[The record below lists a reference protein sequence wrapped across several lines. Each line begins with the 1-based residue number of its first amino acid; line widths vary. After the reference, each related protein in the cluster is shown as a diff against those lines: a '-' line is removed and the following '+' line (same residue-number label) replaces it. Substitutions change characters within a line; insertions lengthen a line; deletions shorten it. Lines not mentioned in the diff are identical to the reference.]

1 MRVLMLGWEFP
12 PFITGGLGTACH
24 GLTHALDSHGVQVAF
39 VLPTAIDR
47 SAASHVDLLSPDM
60 PIPLPSPQHVAA
72 TAQDTSP
79 HPRSSEQSST
89 TTPVPVTPSVATPT
103 PRDGN
108 TGPQDVADDPTD
120 TFSDGIDFVR
130 IPSRLV
136 HPYDPSQ
143 SGVPVGEVGNSPPP
157 QKRRTAAAPN
167 ESAPTWTPS
176 QGPDANQPDHAE
188 CHEDLIQDE
197 LHDELV
203 EEEHPSDDAGTDYA
217 GDMMSEVRRFASFAT
232 RAASSRQFDIIHAHD
247 WMTYP
252 AGLAVARRSGRPL
265 VVHVHS
271 TEFDRSGEH
280 VNQQIYDIERR
291 GMHGAMRVMTVSRLT
306 RDIVIRRYGVDPR
319 KVTVV
324 YNGVAIDPHEQGIK
338 PIGRREKIILYF
350 GRITRQKGPEFFIR
364 AAARVLEV
372 EDNVRFVVAGS
383 GDLYQK
389 CIDLAASLGIGQH
402 FVFTGFLRG
411 ADIDKVFAMA
421 DLFVMPSIS
430 EPFGIAPLEAMS
442 HDVPVLISR
451 TSGASEVL
459 SHVLKCDFWDTE
471 AMADRMVA
479 VLRHPPLQQTLR
491 REGVIDV
498 RRLTWDDAAAKCETV
513 YEEVVEAMQAH

>member
-1 MRVLMLGWEFP
+1 
-12 PFITGGLGTACH
+12 
-24 GLTHALDSHGVQVAF
+24 
-39 VLPTAIDR
+39 
-47 SAASHVDLLSPDM
+47 LLSPDM

-79 HPRSSEQSST
+79 HARSSEQSST

-350 GRITRQKGPEFFIR
+350 GRITRQKGPESSFAPRHGYSKSKTTFALSWRGR
-364 AAARVLEV
+364 AI
-372 EDNVRFVVAGS
+372 
-383 GDLYQK
+383 
-389 CIDLAASLGIGQH
+389 CIKSASIWPRRLAS
-402 FVFTGFLRG
+402 
-411 ADIDKVFAMA
+411 D
-421 DLFVMPSIS
+421 SIS
-430 EPFGIAPLEAMS
+430 C
-442 HDVPVLISR
+442 SR
-451 TSGASEVL
+451 AFSEVPTSTRSL
-459 SHVLKCDFWDTE
+459 PWPTSSSCHPSPNPLASRLLK
-471 AMADRMVA
+471 R
-479 VLRHPPLQQTLR
+479 
-491 REGVIDV
+491 
-498 RRLTWDDAAAKCETV
+498 
-513 YEEVVEAMQAH
+513 